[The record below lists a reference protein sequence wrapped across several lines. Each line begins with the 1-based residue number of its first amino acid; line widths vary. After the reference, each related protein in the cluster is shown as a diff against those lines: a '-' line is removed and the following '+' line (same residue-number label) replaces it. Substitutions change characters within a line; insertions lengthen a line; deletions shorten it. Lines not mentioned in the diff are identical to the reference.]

1 MPKND
6 NNDNVEIPAEFTPA
20 APEATAE
27 QAENVS
33 PIEEGRKR
41 RLGTGAILGISAA
54 GLVLLAGVFGGG
66 MAVAN
71 VIDHNNRPPAG
82 MAEGLT
88 GQLPGDGGHMD
99 GDHDGDGPRG
109 GHMDGDHDGDGP
121 RGGHEG
127 KRGHGP
133 QAGMA
138 GGAQGGLEADG
149 SMPGNVPHEHDANGN
164 DIIPEGYPTTTPAP
178 ATTN

>member
-1 MPKND
+1 MQMPKND
-6 NNDNVEIPAEFTPA
+6 NNENMETPAEYTPA
-20 APEATAE
+20 APEAAAQQT
-27 QAENVS
+27 ENVT

-41 RLGTGAILGISAA
+41 RLGTGAIIGISAA
-54 GLVLLAGVFGGG
+54 GVALLAGVFGGG

-71 VIDHNNRPPAG
+71 VIDHNGRPPAG
-82 MAEGLT
+82 MA
-88 GQLPGDGGHMD
+88 GQDLSQMKGELQSEAGEHKDGARDGDRDGDGGH
-99 GDHDGDGPRG
+99 H
-109 GHMDGDHDGDGP
+109 
-121 RGGHEG
+121 G

-138 GGAQGGLEADG
+138 GGVQGGLEADG

-178 ATTN
+178 TTN